1 MRADHVMKVREL
13 LQSILPNMKGLTTE
27 EKDPEEIINEVFGK
41 IFKAPPAVRFML
53 VLIAVLLKII
63 DLKKTFSFFLS

>member
-41 IFKAPPAVRFML
+41 IFKAPHAVRFML
-53 VLIAVLLKII
+53 VLI
-63 DLKKTFSFFLS
+63 TFFVKNNLFKETIFLS